1 MDRKLIMFKEIIR
14 EIPDNYKNKF
24 NNCINCGQK
33 SIIITQ
39 FNGNEVEKLIKDII
53 RRENYK

>member
-1 MDRKLIMFKEIIR
+1 MFKEIIR

-53 RRENYK
+53 RGESYK